1 MGTDF
6 QNLADAIEAATS
18 VMSVQVLDDGSMGEL
33 RVVAGNR
40 AYIDSIE
47 RPAGGYQMRTN
58 KFVPNSIYTDYVP
71 RDLNFEDFCFR
82 SAVQKKCLHS
92 YVKPAQMPVWFNM
105 TFLPVGPSEG
115 NIHYCTY
122 TMEVN
127 FKADTQRMSNVSAD
141 LASEVLETCLKLRG
155 AEDFKTA
162 MQDVI
167 KDIRKMCTAE
177 QCCIL
182 LVDEYEKTTSVLG
195 MDYNEDVTKNPGEDK
210 SMLPG
215 RQGFYEIAE
224 SWKELIGS
232 SNCIIAKDERDM
244 EFVKERNP
252 VWYESLVASGAK
264 NIVLFPLKSRDE
276 LLGYMWAINF
286 DAQQAPRIKETL
298 ELTTF
303 ILGSEISNSLLLDRL
318 KVLSSKDM
326 LTGLLNRNEMNNL
339 IEKLSES
346 DGSAR
351 NSVGIVFADLNG
363 LKRVNDE
370 FGHSSGDALL
380 RDAARALTEV
390 YPSECIYRA
399 GGDEFIVILPGVT
412 EDEVKDGI
420 DALRK
425 ASEKYERLSFSVGGY
440 VEDDPK
446 EVKRALKIADQ
457 RMYEDKRE
465 YYKIH
470 PDLKRVL

>member
-1 MGTDF
+1 MATDF

-18 VMSVQVLDDGSMGEL
+18 VMSVQVLEDGSMGEL

-47 RPAGGYQMRTN
+47 RPAGDYQMRTN

-82 SAVQKKCLHS
+82 SAVGKKCLHS

-155 AEDFKTA
+155 AEDFKTT

-167 KDIRKMCTAE
+167 QDIRKMCRAE

-182 LVDEYEKTTSVLG
+182 LMDEYEKTTSVLG
-195 MDYNEDVTKNPGEDK
+195 LDYDKNAPTAGREK
-210 SMLPG
+210 PSVLPG
-215 RQGFYEIAE
+215 TPGFYEIAA

-232 SNCIIAKDERDM
+232 SNCILAKNEKDM

-252 VWYESLVASGAK
+252 VWYDSLVASGSR
-264 NIVLFPLKSRDE
+264 NIVMFPLKARE
-276 LLGYMWAINF
+276 QLLGYMWAVNY
-286 DAQQAPRIKETL
+286 DAEQAPRIKETL

-303 ILGSEISNSLLLDRL
+303 ILSSEISNSLLLDRL

-339 IEKLSES
+339 IDKLSES
-346 DGSAR
+346 EGQPI
-351 NSVGIVFADLNG
+351 NSVGVVFADLNG
-363 LKRVNDE
+363 LKRVNDD
-370 FGHSSGDALL
+370 FGHSAGDALL
-380 RDAARALTEV
+380 RDAARALVEV
-390 YPSECIYRA
+390 YSIESIYRA
-399 GGDEFIVILPGVT
+399 GGDEFIVILPGAT
-412 EDEVKDGI
+412 EETVKEGI
-420 DALRK
+420 EALRK

-446 EVKRALKIADQ
+446 A
-457 RMYEDKRE
+457 
-465 YYKIH
+465 
-470 PDLKRVL
+470 P

>member
-1 MGTDF
+1 MKWKR
-6 QNLADAIEAATS
+6 NC
-18 VMSVQVLDDGSMGEL
+18 
-33 RVVAGNR
+33 
-40 AYIDSIE
+40 
-47 RPAGGYQMRTN
+47 
-58 KFVPNSIYTDYVP
+58 
-71 RDLNFEDFCFR
+71 LN
-82 SAVQKKCLHS
+82 
-92 YVKPAQMPVWFNM
+92 
-105 TFLPVGPSEG
+105 
-115 NIHYCTY
+115 
-122 TMEVN
+122 
-127 FKADTQRMSNVSAD
+127 
-141 LASEVLETCLKLRG
+141 
-155 AEDFKTA
+155 
-162 MQDVI
+162 
-167 KDIRKMCTAE
+167 
-177 QCCIL
+177 
-182 LVDEYEKTTSVLG
+182 
-195 MDYNEDVTKNPGEDK
+195 
-210 SMLPG
+210 
-215 RQGFYEIAE
+215 EIAE

-264 NIVLFPLKSRDE
+264 NIVLFPLKARDE

-303 ILGSEISNSLLLDRL
+303 ILGSEISNRLLLDRL

-380 RDAARALTEV
+380 RDAARALIEV